1 MKRILISGATG
12 FVGRHLLASLRG
24 RYELFAMA
32 RSIPDQIPKD
42 DIEWIEQDLTSPLAV
57 ARLPERIDAVIHLA
71 QSKHY
76 REFPERADD
85 IFGVNVQGTFNL
97 LEYARRSGAER
108 FVFASSGGIY
118 GTSYEHL
125 TESAPINPLDFYLSS
140 KYSAELLVGNYERC
154 FRTVLFRFFFVY
166 GPSQIGMLVP
176 TLMRRIQQ
184 GEPITV
190 DGNPGLR
197 LNPIFV
203 EDAISVF
210 EPALSLETSD
220 VFNVAG
226 DEVVT
231 LTDLVRRCA
240 DVLGIPAEIRY
251 DTTRR
256 RGDMIAATEKMKQ
269 VLGVTPTTDLQT
281 GLSLSIPPEQSA
293 DHRTHCA

>member
-12 FVGRHLLASLRG
+12 FLGRRLLARLRG
-24 RYELFAMA
+24 RYELFALA
-32 RSIPDQIPKD
+32 RTVPQNTQGDGV
-42 DIEWIEQDLTSPLAV
+42 EWIEQDLIDPLALSG
-57 ARLPERIDAVIHLA
+57 LPKQIDTVIHLA

-108 FVFASSGGIY
+108 FVLASSGGVY
-118 GTSYEHL
+118 GASYEHL

-140 KYSAELLVGNYERC
+140 KYTAELLVGNYERC
-154 FRTVLFRFFFVY
+154 FRTVVFRFFFIY
-166 GPSQIGMLVP
+166 GPDQTGMLVP

-184 GEPITV
+184 GEPITI

-203 EDAISVF
+203 EDAVSVF

-220 VFNVAG
+220 IFNVAG

-231 LTDLVRRCA
+231 LTDLVHSCA
-240 DVLGIPAEIRY
+240 DALGTRADIRY
-251 DTTRR
+251 DASGRH
-256 RGDMIAATEKMKQ
+256 GDMIAATEKMKQ
-269 VLGVTPTTDLQT
+269 VLGISPATDLRT
-281 GLSLSIPPEQSA
+281 GLTLSVPQEQPA
-293 DHRTHCA
+293 DRHARIA